1 MADYPP
7 IDRSYVVSYAASDR
21 DYPVIGIKRDPRTA
35 GYKVPEDL
43 SPHPDSK
50 RYPNHV
56 FTGAQPASGDQI
68 VTHVYEILPAPWVPF
83 TRYDDDLGPIQGRR
97 RAVKNEGQQAD
108 LASDRKISYEGRDGS
123 AIVSL
128 EIEETWSIKTDE
140 DGNSLFPIKDRDFYD
155 PSRGPVKE
163 RRQLI
168 VPTGEETASLE
179 NENGVITQISY
190 EPYNEF
196 LSYKVVQTYSVAG
209 PQLVSKVTNNE
220 GQLATITA
228 QRKAADGYVPPELTA
243 LLTVEA
249 NAEDKESLVE
259 RRVEIPAVFAGK
271 TRSVEFFDVVPEKFR
286 VTTSLKTEER
296 LEAGTVPD
304 EIILEGNVGEYS
316 ISQSEQQ
323 VTEFVKRIKRT
334 YRGTPFF
341 SSLQGEVYTSELG
354 GGIATV
360 VETFPSASIEYSAPE
375 YGTVSDEVTNLGNGQ
390 RVRRKVKLNPSVQ
403 QFPEEADE
411 DGNIPS
417 ENLMP
422 VLRGQDYDEEL
433 DIVIPYKRVFASAT
447 SSRFTEGNRKKVTP
461 RDVVYSEVIRYDVE
475 DAQQSLDEYYWEIP
489 DMIEV
494 ALPDKLMSI
503 SAAANGVQAQSEA
516 PTVNGD
522 TYSYT
527 QMKRN
532 SVGATLRYDI
542 EEGFRGVVPTIRAV
556 FFLPKG
562 AASPNQV
569 LQKVRNEKENQSIQF
584 WPNVRPR
591 AYQIAIV
598 ETSQSEETSES
609 VSFDSAATST
619 STMGSVTTNIANVP
633 ATIHGDLSIEITGS
647 VPSQAG
653 TVTITPSSLSAT
665 EYSTFPTGLFVYRI
679 NASPYRF
686 SYVRIDALLVDI
698 TSDYV

>member
-228 QRKAADGYVPPELTA
+228 QRKAANGYVPPELTA

-259 RRVEIPAVFAGK
+259 RKVEIPAVFAGK
-271 TRSVEFFDVVPEKFR
+271 TRSLETIDITPEKFR
-286 VTTSLKTEER
+286 VFSGLRSEEI
-296 LEAGTVPD
+296 LEAGIVPD
-304 EIILEGNVGEYS
+304 NITFDVVDGQYQLS
-316 ISQSEQQ
+316 KSEQQ
-323 VTEFVKRIKRT
+323 VTEFVKRIRKT
-334 YRGTPFF
+334 YRGLQSN
-341 SSLQGEVYTSELG
+341 SSLEGKVYTSELG
-354 GGIATV
+354 GGLATV
-360 VETFPSASIEYSAPE
+360 TEEFPSSDIFGIPE
-375 YGTVSDEVTNLGNGQ
+375 YGTVSDELTNVGGNYKL
-390 RVRRKVKLNPSVQ
+390 RRKVKLQPINQ

-422 VLRGQDYDEEL
+422 ILRGQDYDEEL

-447 SSRFTEGNRKKVTP
+447 SSRFTEGNRKRVTP

-633 ATIHGDLSIEITGS
+633 ATIHGDLDIDITGF
-647 VPSQAG
+647 PSEAG
-653 TVTITPSSLSAT
+653 TVSITPSSLSAT

-698 TSDYV
+698 TNDYV

>member
-271 TRSVEFFDVVPEKFR
+271 TRSLETIDITPEKFR
-286 VTTSLKTEER
+286 VFSGLRSEEI
-296 LEAGTVPD
+296 LEAGIVPD
-304 EIILEGNVGEYS
+304 NITFDVVDGQYQLS
-316 ISQSEQQ
+316 KSEQQ
-323 VTEFVKRIKRT
+323 VTEFVKRIRKT
-334 YRGTPFF
+334 YRGLQSN
-341 SSLQGEVYTSELG
+341 SSLEGKVYTSELG
-354 GGIATV
+354 GGLATV
-360 VETFPSASIEYSAPE
+360 TEEFPSSDIFGIPE
-375 YGTVSDEVTNLGNGQ
+375 YGTVSDELTNVGGNYKL
-390 RVRRKVKLNPSVQ
+390 RRKVKLQPINQ

-422 VLRGQDYDEEL
+422 ILRGQDYDEEL

-527 QMKRN
+527 QMKRS

-569 LQKVRNEKENQSIQF
+569 LQKVRNEKQNQSIQF

-647 VPSQAG
+647 VPPQAG

>member
-1 MADYPP
+1 
-7 IDRSYVVSYAASDR
+7 
-21 DYPVIGIKRDPRTA
+21 
-35 GYKVPEDL
+35 
-43 SPHPDSK
+43 
-50 RYPNHV
+50 
-56 FTGAQPASGDQI
+56 
-68 VTHVYEILPAPWVPF
+68 
-83 TRYDDDLGPIQGRR
+83 
-97 RAVKNEGQQAD
+97 
-108 LASDRKISYEGRDGS
+108 
-123 AIVSL
+123 
-128 EIEETWSIKTDE
+128 
-140 DGNSLFPIKDRDFYD
+140 
-155 PSRGPVKE
+155 
-163 RRQLI
+163 
-168 VPTGEETASLE
+168 
-179 NENGVITQISY
+179 
-190 EPYNEF
+190 
-196 LSYKVVQTYSVAG
+196 
-209 PQLVSKVTNNE
+209 
-220 GQLATITA
+220 
-228 QRKAADGYVPPELTA
+228 
-243 LLTVEA
+243 
-249 NAEDKESLVE
+249 
-259 RRVEIPAVFAGK
+259 
-271 TRSVEFFDVVPEKFR
+271 
-286 VTTSLKTEER
+286 
-296 LEAGTVPD
+296 
-304 EIILEGNVGEYS
+304 
-316 ISQSEQQ
+316 
-323 VTEFVKRIKRT
+323 
-334 YRGTPFF
+334 
-341 SSLQGEVYTSELG
+341 
-354 GGIATV
+354 
-360 VETFPSASIEYSAPE
+360 
-375 YGTVSDEVTNLGNGQ
+375 
-390 RVRRKVKLNPSVQ
+390 
-403 QFPEEADE
+403 
-411 DGNIPS
+411 
-417 ENLMP
+417 
-422 VLRGQDYDEEL
+422 
-433 DIVIPYKRVFASAT
+433 
-447 SSRFTEGNRKKVTP
+447 
-461 RDVVYSEVIRYDVE
+461 
-475 DAQQSLDEYYWEIP
+475 
-489 DMIEV
+489 
-494 ALPDKLMSI
+494 MSI

>member
-7 IDRSYVVSYAASDR
+7 IDRSYVVSYTASDR

-271 TRSVEFFDVVPEKFR
+271 TRSLETIDITPEKFR
-286 VTTSLKTEER
+286 VFSGLRSEEI
-296 LEAGTVPD
+296 LEAGIVPD
-304 EIILEGNVGEYS
+304 NITFDVVDGQYQLS
-316 ISQSEQQ
+316 KSEQQ
-323 VTEFVKRIKRT
+323 VTEFVKRIRKT
-334 YRGTPFF
+334 YRGLQSN
-341 SSLQGEVYTSELG
+341 SSLEGKVYTSELG
-354 GGIATV
+354 GGLATV
-360 VETFPSASIEYSAPE
+360 TEEFPSSDIFGIPE
-375 YGTVSDEVTNLGNGQ
+375 YGTVSDELTNVGGNYKL
-390 RVRRKVKLNPSVQ
+390 RRKVKLQPINQ

-422 VLRGQDYDEEL
+422 ILRGQDYDEEL

-447 SSRFTEGNRKKVTP
+447 SSRFTEGNRKRVTP

-475 DAQQSLDEYYWEIP
+475 DAQESLDEYYWEIP

-527 QMKRN
+527 QMKRS

>member
-271 TRSVEFFDVVPEKFR
+271 TRSLETIDITPEKFR
-286 VTTSLKTEER
+286 VFSGLRSEEI
-296 LEAGTVPD
+296 LEAGIVPD
-304 EIILEGNVGEYS
+304 NITFDVVDGQYQLS
-316 ISQSEQQ
+316 KSEQQ
-323 VTEFVKRIKRT
+323 VTEFVKRIRKT
-334 YRGTPFF
+334 YRGLQSN
-341 SSLQGEVYTSELG
+341 SSLEGKVYTSELG
-354 GGIATV
+354 GGLATV
-360 VETFPSASIEYSAPE
+360 TEEFPSSDIFGIPE
-375 YGTVSDEVTNLGNGQ
+375 YGTVSDELTNVGGNYKL
-390 RVRRKVKLNPSVQ
+390 RRKVKLQPINQ

-422 VLRGQDYDEEL
+422 ILRGQDYDEEL

-447 SSRFTEGNRKKVTP
+447 SSRFTEGNRKRVTP

-475 DAQQSLDEYYWEIP
+475 DAQESLDEYYWEIP

-503 SAAANGVQAQSEA
+503 SAAANGSQAQSEA

>member
-271 TRSVEFFDVVPEKFR
+271 TRSLETIDITPEKFR
-286 VTTSLKTEER
+286 VFSGLRSEEI
-296 LEAGTVPD
+296 LEAGIVPD
-304 EIILEGNVGEYS
+304 NITFDVVDGQYQLS
-316 ISQSEQQ
+316 KSEQQ
-323 VTEFVKRIKRT
+323 VTEFVKRIRKT
-334 YRGTPFF
+334 YRGLQSN
-341 SSLQGEVYTSELG
+341 SSLEGKVYTSELG
-354 GGIATV
+354 GGLATV
-360 VETFPSASIEYSAPE
+360 TEEFPSSDIFGIPE
-375 YGTVSDEVTNLGNGQ
+375 YGTVSDELTNVGGNYKL
-390 RVRRKVKLNPSVQ
+390 RRKVKLQPINQ

-422 VLRGQDYDEEL
+422 ILRGQDYDEEL

-447 SSRFTEGNRKKVTP
+447 SLRFTEGNRKKVTP

-522 TYSYT
+522 TYSYS
-527 QMKRN
+527 QMKRS

-647 VPSQAG
+647 VPPQAG

>member
-271 TRSVEFFDVVPEKFR
+271 TRSLETIDITPEKFR
-286 VTTSLKTEER
+286 VFSGLRSEEI
-296 LEAGTVPD
+296 LEAGIVPD
-304 EIILEGNVGEYS
+304 NITFDVVDGQYQLS
-316 ISQSEQQ
+316 KSEQQ
-323 VTEFVKRIKRT
+323 VTEFVKRIRKT
-334 YRGTPFF
+334 YRGLQSN
-341 SSLQGEVYTSELG
+341 SSLEGKVYTSELG
-354 GGIATV
+354 GGLATV
-360 VETFPSASIEYSAPE
+360 TEEFPSSDIFGIPE
-375 YGTVSDEVTNLGNGQ
+375 YGTVSDELTNVGGNYKL
-390 RVRRKVKLNPSVQ
+390 RRKVKLQPINQ

-422 VLRGQDYDEEL
+422 ILRGQDYDEEL

-447 SSRFTEGNRKKVTP
+447 SSRFTEGNRKRVTP

-475 DAQQSLDEYYWEIP
+475 DAQESLDEYYWEIP

-527 QMKRN
+527 QMKRS

>member
-7 IDRSYVVSYAASDR
+7 IDRSYVVSYAANDR

-56 FTGAQPASGDQI
+56 FTGAQPSAGDQI

-97 RAVKNEGQQAD
+97 RAVKNEGQQAS
-108 LASDRKISYEGRDGS
+108 LASDKKVSYEGREGS
-123 AIVSL
+123 AIVSN
-128 EIEETWSIKTDE
+128 EIEETWSIAVDE

-155 PSRGPVKE
+155 SSRGAIKE

-168 VPTGEETASLE
+168 VPTGDEQASLE

-196 LSYKVVQTYSVAG
+196 LSYKVIQTYSVDG
-209 PQLVSKVTNNE
+209 PQLIGKITNNE
-220 GQLATITA
+220 GQLATVTT
-228 QRKAADGYVPPELTA
+228 QRKAADGYLPPDLTA

-259 RRVEIPAVFAGK
+259 RKIEIPAVFSGK
-271 TRSVEFFDVVPEKFR
+271 TKSLEVIDVVPEKFR
-286 VTTSLKTEER
+286 ISSGLFSEET

-304 EIILEGNVGEYS
+304 NIEFEEIEGQWQLS
-316 ISQSEQQ
+316 KSEQQ
-323 VTEFVKRIKRT
+323 VTEFVKRIRKT
-334 YRGTPFF
+334 YRDLQST
-341 SSLQGEVYTSELG
+341 SSLQGKVYTSELG

-360 VETFPSASIEYSAPE
+360 TEEFPSGDISGIPE
-375 YGTVSDEVTNLGNGQ
+375 YGTVSDEVTNLGGNYKL
-390 RVRRKVKLNPSVQ
+390 RRKVKLPPIIQ
-403 QFPEEADE
+403 EFPEEADE
-411 DGNIPS
+411 NGNIPS

-422 VLRGQDYDEEL
+422 ILRGQDYDEEL
-433 DIVIPYKRVFASAT
+433 DIVIPYKRVFASAN
-447 SSRFTEGNRKKVTP
+447 SSRFTEGNRKRVTP
-461 RDVVYSEVIRYDVE
+461 RDVVYSEVIRYDIE
-475 DAQQSLDEYYWEIP
+475 DAQESLDEYYWEIP

-494 ALPDKLMSI
+494 VLPDKLTSI
-503 SAAANGVQAQSEA
+503 SAAANGSQAQSQA
-516 PTVNGD
+516 PALSGD

-542 EEGFRGVVPTIRAV
+542 EEGFRGVVPTIRAI

-562 AASPNQV
+562 EASPNQV
-569 LQKVRNEKENQSIQF
+569 LQKVRNEKGNQSIQF

-609 VSFDSAATST
+609 VSFDSAASATST
-619 STMGSVTTNIANVP
+619 SGSVTTNIANVP
-633 ATIHGDLSIEITGS
+633 ATIHENLSISITGS

-653 TVTITPSSLSAT
+653 SVTITPSSLSAT
-665 EYSTFPTGLFVYRI
+665 EYSTFPTGLFLYRI